1 MKNVLHR
8 CERHRFGEHFQRLS
22 LENHHIGHISMI
34 DFRLLRHFWYFLAV
48 AEERHFGKAAKRL
61 GMSQPPLSQQIQVL
75 EKSLGVKLFERSRQ
89 GVRLT
94 KQGSEILGP
103 VQRFMEHAQR
113 LQLAVLDARDGR
125 NTTITIG
132 AVNAALYDIMPKV
145 TRIAGKRY
153 PQLSMSVSEM
163 DSASA
168 LAAVQ
173 NGEIDIALARFDQNI
188 RPLEIRPIL
197 KEQLVVVLPVDHPLT
212 ERDRISLA
220 DIADENLVMS
230 PRRLS
235 PIFFDHVVSAFRELG
250 LSPRFAYDVRS
261 VVSQIAL
268 VGCQNAIGMVPS
280 RSMRFGGDHVVFRAL
295 VEKIEVVTIAAAW
308 DPSRRKDI
316 VASIVDIAIVV
327 GADVRSVATS
337 SGLHPVSMAPA

>member
-1 MKNVLHR
+1 
-8 CERHRFGEHFQRLS
+8 
-22 LENHHIGHISMI
+22 MI

-173 NGEIDIALARFDQNI
+173 NGEIDIALGALRPEHPPAGNSAHSQRAVGCRAAGRSSADQAG
-188 RPLEIRPIL
+188 P
-197 KEQLVVVLPVDHPLT
+197 
-212 ERDRISLA
+212 
-220 DIADENLVMS
+220 DIACRYRRRKSGDVATQVKPDFLRS
-230 PRRLS
+230 RRQRFPR
-235 PIFFDHVVSAFRELG
+235 DWAFRLALHMTCG
-250 LSPRFAYDVRS
+250 PSFRRSRWSDVKMQSEWCRADPCAS
-261 VVSQIAL
+261 
-268 VGCQNAIGMVPS
+268 GAIMS
-280 RSMRFGGDHVVFRAL
+280 
-295 VEKIEVVTIAAAW
+295 
-308 DPSRRKDI
+308 
-316 VASIVDIAIVV
+316 
-327 GADVRSVATS
+327 S
-337 SGLHPVSMAPA
+337 SGLSSKRSRS